1 MRLFWFV
8 VALVALNLVLAM
20 GNAWPTPLPRVT
32 LLVAADLAGV
42 VVVLAALAGV
52 RGGLGRTTRLI
63 AAAAVVALA
72 AGRYGVVTT
81 AALFGRP
88 INLYWEAQHVPDV
101 MSLAVSS
108 VSAWQLAAGA
118 VAVVIAVGVA
128 LAVAWLGVGGLA
140 RGFEDG
146 WMRRISIV
154 AGVVV
159 LAWPNAPTWR
169 TEPVVGALAR
179 QVSLVV
185 AHQLTPRVG
194 LAVADVLGPPAAAPR
209 TERPDVLLVFFE
221 SYGETVVTAP
231 ELAARLEPVYGD
243 VETIIA
249 AAGWQAATGWLD
261 AATFAG
267 ASWLS
272 HTSVLSGAIIAD
284 QRDYLSLL
292 DSDRALLTDDFRA
305 AGYRSVALVPGIQ
318 RDWPEGAALR
328 FDAIY
333 DAAALSYPGE
343 RIGWWGIPDQYS
355 LAFLADRELTAGQRA
370 PVTRAPVTR
379 APVFAMFPTVMSHM
393 PFGPLP
399 EYTDDWDAALEG
411 RLAQAPAKVGGY
423 RTAYGDAVAYNLE
436 TLAGFLA
443 SQAPDRA
450 VVVAVGD
457 HQPAGLV
464 SGPGASWRVPVHV
477 FAKDAA
483 DLAPFMGLGLTPGVR
498 PVAFKGDGD
507 AAGIW
512 SLHRALRAMTQ

>member
-1 MRLFWFV
+1 MRRLVWFV
-8 VALVALNLVLAM
+8 AALAALNVVLAM
-20 GNAWPTPLPRVT
+20 GNAWPTPLPRAT
-32 LLVAADLAGV
+32 LLVAADLAWV
-42 VVVLAALAGV
+42 VVVLAAIAGV
-52 RGGLGRTTRLI
+52 RGGALGRRTRLV
-63 AAAAVVALA
+63 AAAVVVAVA
-72 AGRYGVVTT
+72 AGRYGVVTS
-81 AALFGRP
+81 AGLFGRP

-101 MSLAVSS
+101 MSLAASS
-108 VSAWQLAAGA
+108 VPVWQLAAGA
-118 VAVVIAVGVA
+118 IVAIVAVSVA
-128 LAVAWLGVGGLA
+128 LVVAWLGLGGLA
-140 RGFEDG
+140 RGFENG
-146 WMRRISIV
+146 WVRRISIV
-154 AGVVV
+154 AGIVV
-159 LAWPNAPTWR
+159 LAWPNGPDWR
-169 TEPVVGALAR
+169 TEPVVGAVLR

-185 AHQLTPRVG
+185 SHRLTPRVG

-221 SYGETVVTAP
+221 SYGETVVAAP
-231 ELAARLEPVYGD
+231 QLAARLEPAYTD
-243 VETIIA
+243 MESTLA

-292 DSDRALLTDDFRA
+292 DSDRPLLTDRFRD

-318 RDWPEGAALR
+318 RDWPEGARLR
-328 FDAIY
+328 FDGIY

-343 RIGWWGIPDQYS
+343 SIGWWGIPDQYS
-355 LAFLADRELTAGQRA
+355 LAFLADRELDSGRQ
-370 PVTRAPVTR
+370 APVTR

-399 EYTDDWDAALEG
+399 EYADDWDAALDG
-411 RLAQAPAKVGGY
+411 QIAQAPAPVGGY
-423 RTAYGDAVAYNLE
+423 RAAYGDAVAYNLK

-457 HQPAGLV
+457 HQPAGLM

-483 DLAPFMGLGLTPGVR
+483 DLAPFEGLGLTPGVR
-498 PVAFKGDGD
+498 PAAFEGDGD
-507 AAGIW
+507 APGIW
-512 SLHRALRAMTQ
+512 SLHRALLAMAQ